1 MSFIPDYRDKV
12 DELKGESRAVING
25 YHIAAEEA
33 KASVEDMIDEERLS
47 IENEIIEKVK
57 KELKENLELGEIEL
71 VCSLF
76 EEEELAAEK
85 CADKK
90 ASELEKTVPGMLSAD
105 YKERFKAEFIQLR
118 IRRDKLRRMLI
129 KYEAGTLD
137 FKPTCSLA
145 LLREQL
151 TAMEDYLYILE
162 VRAQIEGVVL
172 PD

>member
-1 MSFIPDYRDKV
+1 M
-12 DELKGESRAVING
+12 
-25 YHIAAEEA
+25 
-33 KASVEDMIDEERLS
+33 
-47 IENEIIEKVK
+47 
-57 KELKENLELGEIEL
+57 ELKETIE
-71 VCSLF
+71 
-76 EEEELAAEK
+76 
-85 CADKK
+85 
-90 ASELEKTVPGMLSAD
+90 MMQSAD
-105 YKERFKAEFIQLR
+105 YKERFTAEFIQLR